1 EKIVLN
7 IIKRIESKLD
17 NKENISVSD
26 VASIS
31 GFTKRY
37 MQKIFKEQVH
47 LTISSY
53 IKRRR
58 LTKAAILIKLTKKSF
73 YHIAMDLHFSTQQ
86 SFTRAFSREFNVSP
100 LHFRNSAYF
109 DCSKL
114 LPNLSLKLKEY
125 KIKKTRLSTFKLKA
139 LSFNLKIGLL
149 NNNSTRADKFRFSEV
164 NSILSKR
171 EEAIIVTTLKPDSK
185 LENTVLLNIKIG
197 FKDDTNFNFVAHNM
211 PCWEISFSGSWD
223 DYRTFG
229 YNFLISLE
237 FNATT
242 YFIEK
247 IKNHNK
253 KGNDVY
259 YDAKIYIP
267 VEIN

>member
-1 EKIVLN
+1 MSKEKIVLN

-114 LPNLSLKLKEY
+114 LPNLSLKLK
-125 KIKKTRLSTFKLKA
+125 
-139 LSFNLKIGLL
+139 
-149 NNNSTRADKFRFSEV
+149 
-164 NSILSKR
+164 
-171 EEAIIVTTLKPDSK
+171 
-185 LENTVLLNIKIG
+185 
-197 FKDDTNFNFVAHNM
+197 
-211 PCWEISFSGSWD
+211 
-223 DYRTFG
+223 
-229 YNFLISLE
+229 
-237 FNATT
+237 
-242 YFIEK
+242 
-247 IKNHNK
+247 
-253 KGNDVY
+253 
-259 YDAKIYIP
+259 
-267 VEIN
+267 